1 MPERETPDHD
11 PNSLSDDLF
20 ANLPEPSHQVPS
32 VDSTPPP
39 PGSRRARR
47 EAAAASP
54 RQNTDAPTTP
64 VSAPMAD
71 EPPIGQGSPVAPA
84 AEGIAVSATPEPTPA
99 PIVGSSLDDLFVA
112 ETSHEDRAPRK
123 KKRRVGCFVTL
134 GILLVLIGGAVY
146 GGIWVMNTYGDQID
160 ELMGWGEPTDYE
172 PGQATG
178 EATITIREGDTGSPV
193 STALY
198 EAGVTKTDRVFYNY
212 LVSENIEAPFY
223 PGVYSLQKQMTAAAA
238 LEALSDPANR
248 MENTVSIAEGGTV
261 SSALNAISESIGIP
275 SADLDAAVAD
285 PRAYG
290 VDTDR
295 LDGWLFPAVYTFD
308 PEVTASEVIQRMVD
322 RTREALSA
330 AGVQAGDE
338 NRILTIA
345 SIVQREGHTA
355 DFDKVSRVIAN
366 RLDPSNDQTHGLLQM
381 DSTAQF
387 GYGLTHEGPVA
398 SWPWDEVVGDE
409 NPWNTY
415 VHAGLPVSPIS
426 NPSEA
431 AIQAAQ
437 SPADGPWFYFVTVNL
452 DTGETVFS
460 ATYAEQQAAE
470 AQYRKWCE
478 ENPDGGCY

>member
-261 SSALNAISESIGIP
+261 SSALNAISESIGIRRRSQSVRRRRRP
-275 SADLDAAVAD
+275 SRWLVV
-285 PRAYG
+285 PRG
-290 VDTDR
+290 IHLRSGGDR
-295 LDGWLFPAVYTFD
+295 ERGHPAHGGSHTGG
-308 PEVTASEVIQRMVD
+308 AQR
-322 RTREALSA
+322 RRCP
-330 AGVQAGDE
+330 G
-338 NRILTIA
+338 R
-345 SIVQREGHTA
+345 R
-355 DFDKVSRVIAN
+355 
-366 RLDPSNDQTHGLLQM
+366 
-381 DSTAQF
+381 
-387 GYGLTHEGPVA
+387 
-398 SWPWDEVVGDE
+398 
-409 NPWNTY
+409 
-415 VHAGLPVSPIS
+415 
-426 NPSEA
+426 
-431 AIQAAQ
+431 
-437 SPADGPWFYFVTVNL
+437 
-452 DTGETVFS
+452 
-460 ATYAEQQAAE
+460 
-470 AQYRKWCE
+470 
-478 ENPDGGCY
+478 